1 MELLRTEHLSKTYGT
16 GDARVEALKD
26 VSFTLPKGEFA
37 AVVGE
42 SGSRKS
48 TLLNYGRSFAYSLPA
63 SFDGQTAVINLVSY
77 ETYQFGWAESALLE
91 GSLEAAERGN
101 GVLVEYNA
109 SCPVSVGDIM
119 EIETSDGTHQIPV
132 AGLLSYTPFSK
143 VEGEENVICS
153 EALFQKFTGE
163 RRYTIIDI
171 QLTRDASDQNVEE
184 LRAMTDSNMTFSD
197 QRMSNNEVRGA
208 YYSFS
213 MFVYG
218 FLAIIA
224 LIAVF
229 NVVNGIAMSVS
240 ARMKEYGAMRAIGM
254 SPGQLTRMIAAE
266 TAVYVGGGVFIGCA
280 AGLPL
285 NWLLEIIVFLS
296 VMVLVILIP
305 YFLTINLFPVIRVLA
320 LPTLFL
326 FLVPDAI

>member
-42 SGSRKS
+42 SGSGKS
-48 TLLNYGRSFAYSLPA
+48 TLLNYGRSFTYSLPA

-109 SCPVSVGDIM
+109 FCPVSLGDIM

-171 QLTRDASDQNVEE
+171 QLTRDASDQDVEE

-213 MFVYG
+213 MLYT
-218 FLAIIA
+218 
-224 LIAVF
+224 VF
-229 NVVNGIAMSVS
+229 
-240 ARMKEYGAMRAIGM
+240 
-254 SPGQLTRMIAAE
+254 SPSSL
-266 TAVYVGGGVFIGCA
+266 
-280 AGLPL
+280 
-285 NWLLEIIVFLS
+285 
-296 VMVLVILIP
+296 
-305 YFLTINLFPVIRVLA
+305 
-320 LPTLFL
+320 
-326 FLVPDAI
+326 

>member
-1 MELLRTEHLSKTYGT
+1 M
-16 GDARVEALKD
+16 
-26 VSFTLPKGEFA
+26 
-37 AVVGE
+37 
-42 SGSRKS
+42 
-48 TLLNYGRSFAYSLPA
+48 
-63 SFDGQTAVINLVSY
+63 
-77 ETYQFGWAESALLE
+77 
-91 GSLEAAERGN
+91 
-101 GVLVEYNA
+101 EYNA

-171 QLTRDASDQNVEE
+171 QLTRDASDQDVEE

-266 TAVYVGGGVFIGCA
+266 TVVYVGGGVFIGCA

-285 NWLLEIIVFLS
+285 NWLLYNSAISSRWGTPWPLPAISL
-296 VMVLVILIP
+296 LVILA
-305 YFLTINLFPVIRVLA
+305 FVILA
-320 LPTLFL
+320 AVVAVVGPSRRLKEMSAADT
-326 FLVPDAI
+326 VNRE